1 MAFEKDEIRLRQK
14 FYYKQA
20 YFYKS
25 QALNNQ
31 NISDVIW
38 VEDSIDGILESAA
51 VETQTDKEE
60 VYQSQL
66 FCLNIYFK
74 EKESK
79 KDFKLL
85 HSKDAAEGDDTIE
98 VPVIPT
104 IKPKNTD

>member
-1 MAFEKDEIRLRQK
+1 MEKLDFKFEITPSIQSHSKTPLTFVDKPMAFEKDEIRLRQK

-51 VETQTDKEE
+51 VET
-60 VYQSQL
+60 
-66 FCLNIYFK
+66 
-74 EKESK
+74 
-79 KDFKLL
+79 
-85 HSKDAAEGDDTIE
+85 
-98 VPVIPT
+98 
-104 IKPKNTD
+104 